1 MSKQIEET
9 VEKILSLIGQIN
21 AEEKA
26 STLNRNRPI
35 APCEIIDELEEKP
48 NRCRACPL
56 RGQTS
61 QCECQ
66 IIDERRRGI
75 V

>member
-26 STLNRNRPI
+26 RTLNHRRPI
-35 APCEIIDELEEKP
+35 APCQIIDELEEKP

-61 QCECQ
+61 QCGCQ
-66 IIDERRRGI
+66 IIEQE
-75 V
+75 